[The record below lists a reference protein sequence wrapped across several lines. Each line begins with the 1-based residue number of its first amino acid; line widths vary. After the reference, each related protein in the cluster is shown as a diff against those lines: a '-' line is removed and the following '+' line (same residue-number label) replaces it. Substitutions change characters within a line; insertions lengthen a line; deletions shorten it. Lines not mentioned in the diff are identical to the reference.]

1 MTVKSISHQ
10 KLLDFIKKAWEMG
23 IEVSLNPN
31 EKKITIWSGPRK
43 YETIAVSDESSV
55 DELVSY
61 LSKKDEPV
69 EL

>member
-10 KLLDFIKKAWEMG
+10 NLLDFIKKAWEMG

-43 YETIAVSDESSV
+43 YETIAVSDEASG

-61 LSKKDEPV
+61 ITDVDEQ
-69 EL
+69 

>member
-31 EKKITIWSGPRK
+31 EKKITICSGPRK

-61 LSKKDEPV
+61 ITDVDEQ
-69 EL
+69 

>member
-1 MTVKSISHQ
+1 MAVKSISNQ
-10 KLLDFIKKAWEMG
+10 NLLDFIKKMWESG
-23 IEVSLNPN
+23 IEICLNPE

-61 LSKKDEPV
+61 ITDVDEQ
-69 EL
+69 